1 MLFYVTAVS
10 LLLDPGVFS
19 IHIVWKNLQF
29 EEKKK
34 GPIYTVFVPQLQLI
48 LGLDKSYEKT
58 VREIYLELQIAGTIL

>member
-29 EEKKK
+29 EEKK